1 MKSATPGK
9 QKKAVQAAFYR
20 SERGN
25 EPVRDFL
32 DELSAAD
39 RKSIG
44 GDIGQAEWKWPNVR
58 SRLIDG
64 FGKGLYEVRT
74 GLKDRIVRVYFGS
87 KKVR

>member
-9 QKKAVQAAFYR
+9 PKLKKAVQAAFYR

-44 GDIGQAEWKWPNVR
+44 GDIG
-58 SRLIDG
+58 
-64 FGKGLYEVRT
+64 
-74 GLKDRIVRVYFGS
+74 
-87 KKVR
+87 